1 MAKGKVVQETISS
14 LETYGYI
21 FLFFYSLGGGLVG
34 IVAAGVL
41 SALGKM
47 DLTLSIFIASI
58 ANLIGST
65 LLAYLGR
72 YQKKEF
78 QKYIKQH
85 RGKVALVRLWLIKYG
100 VLLIFANKY
109 IYGFKTLLPLIVGMS
124 AYSLPK
130 FSFYN
135 AIASCLWGI
144 LMGIS
149 GFLASN
155 LAMEIFEKLKSYPYA
170 FPLIFVFLVI
180 VIWILLSRREKHKK
194 YFSKR

>member
-1 MAKGKVVQETISS
+1 MSS

-85 RGKVALVRLWLIKYG
+85 QGKVALVRLWLIKYG

-130 FSFYN
+130 FLLYN

-144 LMGIS
+144 LMGVS

-155 LAMEIFEKLKSYPYA
+155 LAMEIFERIKSYPYA
-170 FPLIFVFLVI
+170 LPLVFVFLVI
-180 VIWILLSRREKHKK
+180 VIWILLSKRERN
-194 YFSKR
+194 KRA